1 MLNLAALL
9 LLAACDVSETAT
21 TITGAVV
28 DGAGRPVQD
37 AEVFLA
43 EGPYVG
49 PNRWR
54 SMGYIPARPELI
66 ATTRTDQAGMFAF
79 DLAPEVPESDWA
91 RTWLVVWVHRPGQT
105 LASYLVG
112 RDWPRHAAPIKLRLT
127 AEQPLLLEVTSPDGK
142 PLPDA
147 RVTPHRVNNA
157 RLPRELADKL
167 GSTTDDSGR
176 TTLRLLDPASIDLL
190 RVECDAYGTQWVG
203 LPLPEADGARR
214 VALTPVGSVRSR
226 LMADDPRAVSAV
238 PIRLATGL
246 ERNEEAPGGG
256 FAETVTDALG
266 RFEVKA
272 LAAGTLAT
280 TAEVPAEI
288 PFRCQH
294 GPRQAVAEGVAN
306 EFTISLERA
315 VLVEGVVRDCDSG
328 EPLADT
334 SIWLDVFALP
344 RNMPRSDQEGRYRAY
359 LLPGQASASP
369 WRMPRDYYYPSYT
382 LDAQPVREGAE
393 RVELPPLLLARGATL
408 RGRVVDEKGRGVA
421 GAEIHCQW
429 RLASSGPASQ
439 HAWSDREG
447 AFEVYAV
454 EPHAQLS
461 LWASSAQGATA
472 EPVQAVA
479 DAGQEIE
486 LVISQ
491 ASALAL
497 EGRVL
502 DRERRPV
509 ADAVVRLVWRQPDD
523 ENRAAAFAHF
533 GGSERLLTDGEGRFR
548 TPASLPRGLEYRAE
562 IAAPGRSPTV
572 TEFIDPVAWKSTSF
586 GDIVM
591 AAEPALRTVAGRV
604 VDQHGAPLGAV
615 RIFQSGDGPRRTQ
628 ALTDAAGHFE
638 LPGVYAGP
646 AFLFVEGPNLPL
658 QGLRIDNDGSPA
670 ELPVHVGDDR
680 PVRRLETLPEPL
692 TSAERRKTALR
703 LIEPLLPAL
712 KQGELESEKVSV
724 LGILATL
731 DPNRIAEYARLP
743 VFSQLGL
750 VDSEYCYHAAR
761 TLIYEDLEE
770 ALAMGEAIEQPHYRG
785 RLYLAA
791 CDSLPDEQRER
802 KMELL
807 STALLHA
814 RAEPERAQAV
824 ELMGQIGERWL
835 DLGET
840 ERGTALLREGQKLAE
855 QLPAPS
861 EAAERAHDL
870 AAHLRAYFAGSLARI
885 DGPAAI
891 KLSSGFSS
899 DFADRYRVVVAR
911 GLAAHDPAAAERV
924 LDDLDYGT
932 GRDARALRV
941 LHRMAAVDPRR
952 AIRLA
957 RKLSEQADR
966 GYALGIVAHGL
977 VARDA
982 AQATALLEEAFGLLE
997 RASAGGAYAWEH
1009 PAVLA
1014 AALLP
1019 VAERI
1024 DPALVDGYLWRAVA
1038 MRSPRAARVATEPGA
1053 ALTTGALAMFVSRY
1067 DRQAARVLAA
1077 PIADH
1082 IRVFASDED
1091 YWVTRLAWTSLAV
1104 VDAKRAEALLDA
1116 LPEPPPLALRASK
1129 NIARRTLADAF
1140 SPTADRWW
1148 HKPYQF
1154 VLQMYDPDARDD
1166 AR

>member
-1 MLNLAALL
+1 MLNLPALL
-9 LLAACDVSETAT
+9 LLAACGASDTAT

-28 DGAGRPVQD
+28 DGASRAVQD

-43 EGPYVG
+43 EGADVG

-54 SMGYIPARPELI
+54 SMGYIPVRPELL
-66 ATTRTDQAGMFAF
+66 ATTRTDQAGTFAF

-91 RTWLVVWVHRPGQT
+91 RTWLVVWVHRPGQA

-112 RDWPRHAAPIKLRLT
+112 RDWPHRAAPIKLRLG
-127 AEQPLLLEVTSPDGK
+127 AAQPLPVVVTSPDGQ
-142 PLPDA
+142 PLPGA

-167 GSTTDDSGR
+167 GSTTDESGR
-176 TTLRLLDPASIDLL
+176 ATLRHLDPASIDLL
-190 RVECDAYGTQWVG
+190 RVESDAFGTQWAG
-203 LPLPEADGARR
+203 LPLPGADGARR
-214 VALTPVGSVRSR
+214 IALAPVGSIRGR
-226 LMADDPRAVSAV
+226 LVADDPRVVAAV
-238 PIRLATGL
+238 PIQLATGL
-246 ERNEEAPGGG
+246 ERNEEAAGGG
-256 FAETVTDALG
+256 FAETITDAAG

-272 LAAGTLAT
+272 LAAGALAT
-280 TAEVPAEI
+280 MAELPAEL
-288 PFRCQH
+288 PFRCE
-294 GPRQAVAEGVAN
+294 RVLARAVAEGIAN
-306 EFTISLERA
+306 EVTISLQRA
-315 VLVEGVVRDCDSG
+315 VLVEGMVRDRDSG
-328 EPLADT
+328 EALADT
-334 SIWLDVFALP
+334 TVWLDVFARP
-344 RNMPRSDQEGRYRAY
+344 RSMPRSDQQGRYRAY
-359 LLPGQASASP
+359 LLPGQASPSP
-369 WRMPRDYYYPSYT
+369 WRMPRHYFFPNYT
-382 LDAQPVREGAE
+382 LDSQPVHEGAE
-393 RVELPPLLLARGATL
+393 RVELNPLLLARGAAL

-421 GAEIHCQW
+421 GAKIYCQW

-439 HAWSDREG
+439 HAWSDRDG
-447 AFEVYAV
+447 TFELYAV

-479 DAGQEIE
+479 EADKEIE
-486 LVISQ
+486 LVVSPT
-491 ASALAL
+491 SALAL
-497 EGRVL
+497 EGRVV
-502 DRERRPV
+502 DTKRRPV
-509 ADAVVRLVWRQPDD
+509 ADAVVRLVWRQPD
-523 ENRAAAFAHF
+523 EEGRAAAFAHF
-533 GGSERLLTDGEGRFR
+533 GRSERLLTDGEGRFR
-548 TPASLPRGLEYRAE
+548 SPHTLFRGLEYRAE
-562 IAAPGRSPTV
+562 IAAPGRSTTV
-572 TEFIDPVAWKSTSF
+572 TEFINPVSWKSNSF

-591 AAEPALRTVAGRV
+591 AAPPELRTVTGRV
-604 VDQHGAPLGAV
+604 VDQQGAPLVGARV
-615 RIFQSGDGPRRTQ
+615 FQSGDGPRRTQ
-628 ALTDAAGHFE
+628 AITDAAGHFA

-658 QGLRIDNDGSPA
+658 QGFPIENDGSAA
-670 ELPVHVGDDR
+670 ELAVHLGDDW

-692 TSAERRKTALR
+692 APAERRQLALR
-703 LIEPLLPAL
+703 LIEPLLSAL
-712 KQGELESEKVSV
+712 KQGELQPEKVWV

-731 DPNRIAEYARLP
+731 DPNRIGEYARLP
-743 VFSQLGL
+743 AFSQLGL
-750 VDSEYCYHAAR
+750 VESEYCYQAAR

-791 CDSLPDEQRER
+791 CDSLPDEQREL
-802 KMELL
+802 KSELL

-891 KLSSGFSS
+891 KLSAGFSS
-899 DFADRYRVVVAR
+899 HFADRYRIVVAL
-911 GLAAHDPAAAERV
+911 GLAGQDPAAAERL
-924 LDDLDYGT
+924 LDERDYNSP
-932 GRDARALRV
+932 ALSV
-941 LHRMAAVDPRR
+941 LHRMAAVDPQR
-952 AIRLA
+952 AVRLA
-957 RKLSEQADR
+957 RGSAEEVER
-966 GYALGIVAHGL
+966 GYALGIVAHAL

-982 AQATALLEEAFGLLE
+982 TQATALLEEAFGLLG
-997 RASAGGAYAWEH
+997 RPSAGGAYAREH

-1024 DPALVDGYLWRAVA
+1024 DPALVDGYLWRAIA
-1038 MRSPRAARVATEPGA
+1038 LRSPRAARVATEPGA
-1053 ALTTGALAMFVSRY
+1053 ALTTGALAIFIRRY
-1067 DRQAARVLAA
+1067 DREAAQALVA

-1082 IRVFASDED
+1082 IRVFATDED
-1091 YWVTRLAWTSLAV
+1091 YWVSRLAWASLAV
-1104 VDAKRAEALLDA
+1104 VDADRAEALLDT
-1116 LPEPPPLALRASK
+1116 LPEPPPLALRAAK
-1129 NIARRTLADAF
+1129 NVARRTLADALAP
-1140 SPTADRWW
+1140 SADRWW
-1148 HKPYQF
+1148 HKPYQL
-1154 VLQMYDPDARDD
+1154 VPQVHDPDARDD

>member
-1 MLNLAALL
+1 MLTLPALL
-9 LLAACDVSETAT
+9 LFAACGASDTAT

-28 DGAGRPVQD
+28 DGDGRPVQD

-54 SMGYIPARPELI
+54 SMGYIPVRPELL
-66 ATTRTDQAGMFAF
+66 ATTRTDQAGTFSF
-79 DLAPEVPESDWA
+79 DVAPEVPESEWA
-91 RTWLVVWVHRPGQT
+91 RTWLVVWVHRPGQA

-112 RDWPRHAAPIKLRLT
+112 RDWPQHAAPIKLHLAT
-127 AEQPLLLEVTSPDGK
+127 EQPLRVVVTSPDGK
-142 PLPDA
+142 PLRGA
-147 RVTPHRVNNA
+147 HVTPHIVNHA

-167 GSTTDDSGR
+167 GSTTDDAGR
-176 TTLRLLDPASIDLL
+176 ATLRHLGPASIGLL
-190 RVECDAYGTQWVG
+190 RVECDTYGTQWVG
-203 LPLPEADGARR
+203 LPLPDDDGVRR
-214 VALTPVGSVRSR
+214 VVLAPVGSVRGR
-226 LMADDPRAVSAV
+226 LVADDPSAVAAV

-246 ERNEEAPGGG
+246 ERNEEASGGG
-256 FAETVTDALG
+256 LAETITDAAG
-266 RFEVKA
+266 CFEVPV
-272 LAAGTLAT
+272 LAAGALAVMPEVH
-280 TAEVPAEI
+280 AEL
-288 PFRCQH
+288 PFRCERM
-294 GPRQAVAEGVAN
+294 PRQLVAEGVAN
-306 EFTISLERA
+306 ELTISLQRA
-315 VLVEGVVRDCDSG
+315 VLVEGIVRDRDSG
-328 EPLADT
+328 EPLPDT
-334 SIWLDVFALP
+334 SVWLDVFAQP
-344 RNMPRSDQEGRYRAY
+344 RSMPRSDQQGRYRAY
-359 LLPGQASASP
+359 LLPGQASPSP
-369 WRMPRDYYYPSYT
+369 WRMPRHYFFPNYT
-382 LDAQPVREGAE
+382 LDSQPVHEGAE
-393 RVELPPLLLARGATL
+393 RVELNPLLLARGATL
-408 RGRVVDEKGRGVA
+408 RGRVVDEHGRGMA
-421 GAEIHCQW
+421 GAEVYCQW

-479 DAGQEIE
+479 EADKEIE
-486 LVISQ
+486 LVVSP

-497 EGRVL
+497 EGRVV
-502 DRERRPV
+502 DTKRQPV

-523 ENRAAAFAHF
+523 EGRAAAFAHF
-533 GGSERLLTDGEGRFR
+533 GGSERLLTDGDGRFR
-548 TPASLPRGLEYRAE
+548 TPLTLCRGLEYRAE
-562 IAAPGRSPTV
+562 IEAPGRSPTV
-572 TEFIDPVAWKSTSF
+572 TEFINPVAWKSNSF

-591 AAEPALRTVAGRV
+591 AMAPKLRTVAGRV
-604 VDQHGAPLGAV
+604 VDQQGEPLAGV
-615 RIFQSGDGPRRTQ
+615 RVFQSGDGPRRSR
-628 ALTDAAGHFE
+628 AITDAAGHFD

-646 AFLFVEGPNLPL
+646 VFLFIEGPNLPL
-658 QGLRIDNDGSPA
+658 QGFRVENNGSAA
-670 ELPVHVGDDR
+670 ELTLHVGDDR

-692 TSAERRKTALR
+692 TSAERRQIALR
-703 LIEPLLPAL
+703 LIGPLLPAL
-712 KQGELESEKVSV
+712 KQGELESEKVVV

-770 ALAMGEAIEQPHYRG
+770 ALAMGEAIDQPHFRG

-791 CDSLPDEQRER
+791 CDSLPDAQHER
-802 KMELL
+802 KLELL

-835 DLGET
+835 DLGEI

-891 KLSSGFSS
+891 KLSTGFSS
-899 DFADRYRVVVAR
+899 TFADRYRIVVAL
-911 GLAAHDPAAAERV
+911 GLAGHDPAAAERL
-924 LDDLDYGT
+924 LDDLDYDRAG
-932 GRDARALRV
+932 DARALRV
-941 LHRMAAVDPRR
+941 LHRMAAVDPQR

-957 RKLSEQADR
+957 RKSSEQAER
-966 GYALGIVAHGL
+966 GYALGIVAHAL
-977 VARDA
+977 VTRDA
-982 AQATALLEEAFGLLE
+982 AQARALLEEAFDLLE
-997 RASAGGAYAWEH
+997 RASAGGAYDWEH

-1024 DPALVDGYLWRAVA
+1024 DPALVDGYLWRAIA
-1038 MRSPRAARVATEPGA
+1038 MRSPRGARVATEPGA
-1053 ALTTGALAMFVSRY
+1053 ALTTGALAMFIRRY
-1067 DRQAARVLAA
+1067 DREAAQALVA

-1082 IRVFASDED
+1082 IRVFAPDED
-1091 YWVTRLAWTSLAV
+1091 YWVSRLAWASLAV
-1104 VDAKRAEALLDA
+1104 VDAGRAESLLDT
-1116 LPEPPPLALRASK
+1116 LPEPPPLALRAAK

-1140 SPTADRWW
+1140 SPTAGRWW
-1148 HKPYQF
+1148 HKPYQL
-1154 VLQMYDPDARDD
+1154 VPQVHDPDARDD